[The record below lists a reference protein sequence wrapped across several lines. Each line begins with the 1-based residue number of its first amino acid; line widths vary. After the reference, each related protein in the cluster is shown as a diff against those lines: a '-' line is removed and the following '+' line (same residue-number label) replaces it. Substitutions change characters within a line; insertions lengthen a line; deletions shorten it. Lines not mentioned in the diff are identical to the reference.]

1 MKKIFLLAVSIL
13 MVTLTFGQTVDPIPS
28 YNVLVTGKANF
39 TDNSTISTTGT
50 QPLNYEKR
58 DVNVSSDGGGSNTPS
73 GGGSGSP
80 IVVYV
85 YTLDRT
91 VVLGPFFVPSGQTL
105 TVPIDQNAWGVLVG
119 DDSPTYVSVWE
130 DDGNE

>member
-58 DVNVSSDGGGSNTPS
+58 DVNVSSDGGGANTSRRWRWFRIPHCCLCLHS
-73 GGGSGSP
+73 
-80 IVVYV
+80 
-85 YTLDRT
+85 
-91 VVLGPFFVPSGQTL
+91 
-105 TVPIDQNAWGVLVG
+105 
-119 DDSPTYVSVWE
+119 
-130 DDGNE
+130 

>member
-58 DVNVSSDGGGSNTPS
+58 DVNVSNDGGGSNLPEVA
-73 GGGSGSP
+73 
-80 IVVYV
+80 VVQDPPLLFMF
-85 YTLDRT
+85 TL
-91 VVLGPFFVPSGQTL
+91 L
-105 TVPIDQNAWGVLVG
+105 TIQ
-119 DDSPTYVSVWE
+119 
-130 DDGNE
+130 